1 MRPFARLRSANS
13 RIYSKAAEFL
23 ARIAQDEHDRREKVE
38 DEWPSKRR
46 RRRILVEVK
55 PLKEFHDDAIYA
67 GDLHRADMAWAKLAA
82 GCGLTPEQIRDELLN
97 GRDLSKKG
105 SRKRQI
111 EYAERTARK
120 AIEQFEE
127 GSL

>member
-1 MRPFARLRSANS
+1 VQLTDYGVGEACRQLR
-13 RIYSKAAEFL
+13 Y
-23 ARIAQDEHDRREKVE
+23 
-38 DEWPSKRR
+38 
-46 RRRILVEVK
+46 
-55 PLKEFHDDAIYA
+55 DAGTDQNRA
-67 GDLHRADMAWAKLAA
+67 VRWCDL
-82 GCGLTPEQIRDELLN
+82 G
-97 GRDLSKKG
+97 KKG